1 MTLQDI
7 GNIGEF
13 VAAVAT
19 LATLI
24 YLAVQIRQNT
34 DSVKAAAAQS
44 VLEALNEA
52 LQSAA
57 SSPQQAR
64 VVVLGQT
71 DYGKLSDDERM
82 QFMIWF
88 LGWFRILEQAYH
100 SHLLGHLEPRIWNGH
115 ARHLE
120 GVMQAPAIRRWWK
133 LRRSVF
139 SSEFQEF
146 VEDLGDSASVSTP
159 VALFEEMR
167 HDDPD
172 A

>member
-44 VLEALNEA
+44 VLEAPNQA

-57 SSPQQAR
+57 SSQQQAR

-71 DYGKLSDDERM
+71 DYEKLSDDERM
-82 QFMIWF
+82 QFMI
-88 LGWFRILEQAYH
+88 
-100 SHLLGHLEPRIWNGH
+100 
-115 ARHLE
+115 
-120 GVMQAPAIRRWWK
+120 
-133 LRRSVF
+133 
-139 SSEFQEF
+139 
-146 VEDLGDSASVSTP
+146 
-159 VALFEEMR
+159 
-167 HDDPD
+167 
-172 A
+172 